1 MSLDDR
7 MPPDPF
13 AEDGI
18 DLFELE
24 TAERLAHD
32 GVAPSDPRWDH
43 LEGPSIEEFDEA
55 ARELAGEEI
64 LAEEQMGHLIVRTA
78 LAGIAVLVAIGLVVL
93 LLR

>member
-1 MSLDDR
+1 MSIDDR

-24 TAERLAHD
+24 TAEQLAHD

-43 LEGPSIEEFDEA
+43 LEGPSVEEFDEA
-55 ARELAGEEI
+55 ARELET
-64 LAEEQMGHLIVRTA
+64 AELVAEQELGTLIWRTA
-78 LAGIAVLVAIGLVVL
+78 LAAIAVLVAIGLVVL